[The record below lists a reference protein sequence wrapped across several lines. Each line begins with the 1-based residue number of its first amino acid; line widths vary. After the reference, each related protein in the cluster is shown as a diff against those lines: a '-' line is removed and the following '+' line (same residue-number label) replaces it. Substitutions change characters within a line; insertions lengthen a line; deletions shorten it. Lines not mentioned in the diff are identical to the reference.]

1 MIEIIDGNK
10 LNSRFHDIAVL
21 IDVFRATSS
30 ILVMFEKGVSYIVPA
45 ATVEEAYAL
54 SRKYKDAI
62 LAGERDGIKVPEFEF
77 GNSPVEYNA
86 HNLKGKI
93 IIFVSTNGTRVLQNI
108 RADKVYFA
116 SFLNAYAVSQ
126 KLKNES
132 DIEIIAANRKDLY
145 SIEDFK
151 CADYIVSLINKDNVD
166 YDQIKNEILNSDSA
180 GRLRELDAE
189 EDMLFCLKNSIIDF
203 VPVYRDGVI
212 YKNE

>member
-30 ILVMFEKGVSYIVPA
+30 ILVMLKKGVSYIVPA

-54 SRKYKDAI
+54 SQKYKNAI
-62 LAGERDGIKVPEFEF
+62 LAGEKDGIKVPEFEF

-86 HNLKGKI
+86 HDLKDKI

-108 RADKVYFA
+108 RAEKVYFA

-132 DIEIIAANRKDLY
+132 DVALIAANRKDLY
-145 SIEDFK
+145 SVEDFK
-151 CADYIVSLINKDNVD
+151 CAEYIVSLINKDNVD
-166 YDQIKNEILNSDSA
+166 YDQIKNDILSSESA
-180 GRLRELDAE
+180 DRLRELDAE
-189 EDMLFCLKNSIIDF
+189 EDMLFCLKNNIIDF
-203 VPVYRDGVI
+203 VPIYKGGVI

>member
-10 LNSRFHDIAVL
+10 LNSRFHEVAVL

-30 ILVMFEKGVSYIVPA
+30 ILIMLEKGASYIVPA

-54 SRKYKDAI
+54 SKRYKDAI

-86 HNLKGKI
+86 HDFKDKI

-108 RADKVYFA
+108 RAKKIYLS
-116 SFLNAYAVSQ
+116 SFLNAYATSQ

-132 DIEIIAANRKDLY
+132 DVAIVAANRKDLY

-151 CADYIVSLINKDNVD
+151 CAEYIVSLINKDNVN
-166 YDQIKNEILNSDSA
+166 YEEIKNDILSSA
-180 GRLRELDAE
+180 SADRLRELDAE
-189 EDMLFCLKNSIIDF
+189 EDMLFCLKNNIIDF
-203 VPVYRDGVI
+203 VPVYKGGLI

>member
-30 ILVMFEKGVSYIVPA
+30 ILVMLKKGVSYIVPA

-54 SRKYKDAI
+54 SQKYKNAI
-62 LAGERDGIKVPEFEF
+62 LAGEKDGIKVPEFEF

-86 HNLKGKI
+86 HDLKDKI

-108 RADKVYFA
+108 RAEKVYFA

-132 DIEIIAANRKDLY
+132 DVALIAANRKDLY
-145 SIEDFK
+145 SVEDFK
-151 CADYIVSLINKDNVD
+151 CAEYIVSLINKDNVD
-166 YDQIKNEILNSDSA
+166 YDQIKNDILSSESA
-180 GRLRELDAE
+180 DRLRELDAE
-189 EDMLFCLKNSIIDF
+189 EDMLFCLKNNIIDF
-203 VPVYRDGVI
+203 VPVYKGGVI